1 MLSKSMNQEE
11 VLISPRNTK
20 KITHSSSSSSSSSS
34 PSKNSGFVSFCKKLT
49 RKRAKGEEELS
60 RLTSSSS
67 SSSSSEENGSCYE
80 RVFAYFDEDGDG
92 RVSAAELQRA
102 VRAVGGELTAEE
114 AEEAVRLSDSDG
126 DGMLGIEDFTKLMEG
141 EKKEDELR
149 EAFGMYAMKGT
160 DYITPKSL
168 KKMLGRLGESTTTHN
183 CKAMIRRFDLN
194 GDGVLG
200 FDEFKIMMS

>member
-11 VLISPRNTK
+11 VLIGPRNTK
-20 KITHSSSSSSSSSS
+20 KTTHSSSSS

-60 RLTSSSS
+60 RLTSSS

>member
-1 MLSKSMNQEE
+1 MLSRSMNQEE
-11 VLISPRNTK
+11 VFSPRNAK
-20 KITHSSSSSSSSSS
+20 KTAHSSSS
-34 PSKNSGFVSFCKKLT
+34 PSRNSGFVSFCKKLT
-49 RKRAKGEEELS
+49 RKRAKGEGELT
-60 RLTSSSS
+60 RLASAASAT
-67 SSSSSEENGSCYE
+67 SSSSEEDGGGCYE

-141 EKKEDELR
+141 ERKEDELK

-168 KKMLGRLGESTTTHN
+168 KKMLGRLGESTTTDN

>member
-11 VLISPRNTK
+11 VLISPRNNK
-20 KITHSSSSSSSSSS
+20 KTTHSSSS

-60 RLTSSSS
+60 RLTSS

>member
-20 KITHSSSSSSSSSS
+20 KTTHSSSS

-67 SSSSSEENGSCYE
+67 SSSSVENGSCYE

>member
-20 KITHSSSSSSSSSS
+20 KTTYSSSS

-60 RLTSSSS
+60 RLTSSS

-141 EKKEDELR
+141 GKKEDELR

>member
-20 KITHSSSSSSSSSS
+20 KTTHSSSS

-60 RLTSSSS
+60 RLTSSS

-141 EKKEDELR
+141 GKKEDELR